1 MGKIEGFS
9 AFGEVLGNSF
19 ISPAFINIYVVIH
32 VGIEFSQHLNPY
44 YILEQVTFNL
54 RQENT
59 ILTLTFFPKMQ
70 SQLAAALLGHN
81 TNATSTPSHL
91 DDDENNSFREEDT
104 EVEQEEFDEV
114 FCFFFLVLLLS

>member
-1 MGKIEGFS
+1 
-9 AFGEVLGNSF
+9 
-19 ISPAFINIYVVIH
+19 
-32 VGIEFSQHLNPY
+32 
-44 YILEQVTFNL
+44 
-54 RQENT
+54 
-59 ILTLTFFPKMQ
+59 MQ

-114 FCFFFLVLLLS
+114 FLFFLLSCYPYPSNLLQYKNSFSLVGSSNSSLFFVSISLHVCPVKC